1 MKSSFSGELAVPSTR
16 PAPRILTIL
25 DGEASSPAH
34 RAPRISET
42 GSPSWSVS
50 LVMVTFAVDVGCIGL
65 PFLEHGLRG
74 AIDHANVFR
83 IQDEVAVAPF
93 GIQRASSTRV
103 SPVLRFGH
111 SG

>member
-74 AIDHANVFR
+74 PIDHANLFLIPHALPLSPFR
-83 IQDEVAVAPF
+83 IQT
-93 GIQRASSTRV
+93 SS
-103 SPVLRFGH
+103 
-111 SG
+111 